1 MKSVGFR
8 MKDRQP
14 VALVRCDSYQMD
26 VVEAALKRGLEHLG
40 GMGAFVFAGQRVV
53 LKPNLVRAM
62 TPDRAATTHPAL
74 VAAVIRAVRA
84 VGAEVLVVDSPG
96 GPFTPGLLKALYRK
110 TGMDWAVREAGGIL
124 NLDVRGVQVPV
135 EDGRALHRVDMIAA
149 VAEADAIINL
159 PKLKTHNLTGLTL
172 SVKNLFGLVP
182 GTLKIAY
189 HGKMQDTERFCQG
202 LLDILSC
209 ACPVLN
215 IMDAVIAM
223 EGNGPSGGDP
233 RATNALIM
241 GADALAVDVV
251 AASLVGLDPLDVATT
266 AAAVRRGWTTGR
278 LEDIDLRGDAL
289 DGLRVSG
296 FCQGTNLSFDPG
308 LLPGFLRQILPRRD
322 ADEDARGRVHSWS
335 SRWLTQQLLAY
346 PEAGEKCTGCGF
358 CVRNCPVKA
367 ITLAD
372 GRARMD
378 LRRCI
383 RCYCCHELCPDLA
396 IDLKRSWL
404 ARRLG
409 KT

>member
-1 MKSVGFR
+1 MI
-8 MKDRQP
+8 DRPQ
-14 VALVRCDSYQMD
+14 VALVACDSYD
-26 VVEAALKRGLEHLG
+26 VGVIEAVLERGLGYLG
-40 GMGAFVFAGQRVV
+40 GMEAFVSAGQRVV

-96 GPFTPGLLKALYRK
+96 GPFTPGMLKALYRK
-110 TGMDWAVREAGGIL
+110 TGMEWAVREAGGAL

-135 EDGRALHRVDMIAA
+135 KDGRSLHRMDMIAA

-189 HGKMQDTERFCQG
+189 HGKMQGTERFCQG
-202 LLDILSC
+202 MLDILSC
-209 ACPVLN
+209 ARPALN
-215 IMDAVIAM
+215 IMDAVVAM

-233 RATNALIM
+233 RAINALIL

-266 AAAVRRGWTTGR
+266 AAAVRRGWTTAR
-278 LEDIDLRGDAL
+278 LADIDLRGDAL
-289 DGLRVSG
+289 DGLRVSD

-308 LLPGFLRQILPRRD
+308 LLPGFLRQLLPRRG
-322 ADEDARGRVHSWS
+322 ADEEARGRVRSWG
-335 SRWLTQQLLAY
+335 SRWLTHQLLAY
-346 PEAGEKCTGCGF
+346 PVAGQKCTGCGY
-358 CVRNCPVKA
+358 CVRNCPVEA
-367 ITLAD
+367 ITLED
-372 GRARMD
+372 GRAKMD
-378 LRRCI
+378 LHRCI
-383 RCYCCHELCPDLA
+383 RCYCCHELCPELA
-396 IDLKRSWL
+396 IDLNRTWL
-404 ARRLG
+404 ARKLD
-409 KT
+409 KV